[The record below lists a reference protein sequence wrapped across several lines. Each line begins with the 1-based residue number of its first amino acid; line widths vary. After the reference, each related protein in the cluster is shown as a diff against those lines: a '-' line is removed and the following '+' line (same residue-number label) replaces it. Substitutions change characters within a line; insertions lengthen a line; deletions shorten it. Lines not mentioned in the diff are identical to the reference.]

1 MKQQRKVIL
10 IPILA
15 AVLASALAAG
25 EAETSGYLADFS
37 SDFGRASEKLVDLAG
52 AIPAEKYGW
61 RPSDEVRTVSETLVH
76 VADANFYLARSL
88 GLAPPQDLPE
98 DLEKEVTAKDA
109 VIELLKR
116 SQEQIRR
123 AVETSEVD
131 LDREID
137 FFGRRW
143 TVRRLFMQVAAHTH
157 EHLGQSIAY
166 ARSIGVVP
174 PWSRPRPQDTE

>member
-1 MKQQRKVIL
+1 MKQQRKLIL

-15 AVLASALAAG
+15 AVLASPLTAQ
-25 EAETSGYLADFS
+25 ETEKSGYLADFS

-52 AIPAEKYGW
+52 AIPAEKFGW

-76 VADANFYLARSL
+76 VAAANFFLAGQL
-88 GLAPPQDLPE
+88 GVAPPEDLPE
-98 DLEKEVTAKDA
+98 DPEKEITAKDA

-116 SQEQIRR
+116 SQEQVRR

-131 LDREID
+131 LDREVD

-143 TVRRLFMQVAAHTH
+143 TVRRLYMQVAAHTH

-174 PWSRPRPQDTE
+174 PWSRPQPQE